1 MKVGDL
7 VVMSGTVD
15 YSTLR
20 QDLGTGLI
28 VDDKIVRNRISVL
41 WADSNGKIDYE
52 PVKWLE
58 VVNEV
63 E

>member
-7 VVMSGTVD
+7 VVMPRAVD
-15 YSTLR
+15 YSMLR

-28 VDDKIVRNRISVL
+28 VDDKIVRNRIGVL
-41 WADSNGKIDYE
+41 WTDGDGKIDYE

-58 VVNEV
+58 VINESR
-63 E
+63 